1 VTINLEIEWRPY
13 QSEFIRWV
21 ISPAAKGTTTAV
33 KAPRQV
39 GKTTVLTAV
48 LLYYA
53 CNFKNGFSILMEP
66 TNKQC
71 GRVFA
76 EMKNLLDST
85 GILKSANQSSMIL
98 EFVTGSKI
106 QFLSGESDI
115 AAFQGY
121 VVKNGVL
128 CIDEAAFIT
137 DDVFYALTPT
147 TDVHRCPIILTS
159 TPRFRNGFFYDYFV
173 EGVNNQSNTVKSRDW
188 AGLSI
193 LTPEKLDFYKRTL
206 PERLFRNYYLG
217 EFSDAVGSVFG
228 SFNHVLSNDFDE
240 PTYYKMKWEKN
251 IDCYMGV
258 DWGTGQGQDYTAVS
272 IFNSNNQQ
280 IYIEHFNDLD
290 ETQTIRRIV
299 DIVKLYKPK
308 TVQYEINGIG
318 AIFGGLLKKAIYAEP
333 DIETTLKQFSTS
345 NTSKNKLVNKML
357 IAIQNNEV
365 QLLNDERLVNEMTT
379 YQLETTQTGKV
390 TYNAAKGCH
399 DDLVIA
405 TLLAFDLSTLSGGG
419 MYNVI

>member
-1 VTINLEIEWRPY
+1 MTINLEIEWRPY

-21 ISPAAKGTTTAV
+21 ISPDAKGTTTAV

-76 EMKNLLDST
+76 EMKNLLDSS

-98 EFVTGSKI
+98 EFITGSKI

-240 PTYYKMKWEKN
+240 PTYYNMKWEKN
-251 IDCYMGV
+251 IDCYCGI
-258 DWGTGQGQDYTAVS
+258 DWSSGQGQDYTVIS
-272 IFNSNNQQ
+272 FFNSKLQQ
-280 IYIEHFNDLD
+280 IYIERFNDLD
-290 ETQTIRRIV
+290 ETQTIDRIV
-299 DIVKLYKPK
+299 ELLREYQPK
-308 TVQYEINGIG
+308 TTQYEKNGIG
-318 AIFGGLLKKAIYAEP
+318 VVFGGLLSKAVAAAGLNVGIRP
-333 DIETTLKQFSTS
+333 FVTS
-345 NTSKNKLVNKML
+345 NSSKTKLVNNL
-357 IAIQNNEV
+357 IVAIQNNDV
-365 QLLNDERLVNEMTT
+365 QLLNDERLVSELTT
-379 YQLETTQTGKV
+379 YEVQTTQSGNV
-390 TYNAAKGCH
+390 TYNGAKGCH
-399 DDLVIA
+399 DDMVMA
-405 TLLAFDLSTLSGGG
+405 TMLSFDAASRHNH
-419 MYNVI
+419 MYNIL